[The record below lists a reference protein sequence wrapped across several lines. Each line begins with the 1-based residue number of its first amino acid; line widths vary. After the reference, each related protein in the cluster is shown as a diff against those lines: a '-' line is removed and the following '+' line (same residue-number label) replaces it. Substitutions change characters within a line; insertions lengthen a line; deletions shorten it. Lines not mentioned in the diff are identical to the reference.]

1 MRWWWQGQG
10 GDRRTGKSRPDAHT
24 FLPRGGWQPWRR
36 TPATRCVW
44 GRPPQENA
52 TRTEAGRQA
61 VGMTQ
66 ELSLPSPPFTSRQG
80 EIYCPADLLTKKCR
94 SPPSSTRIKSLVT
107 AVADLQQAQE
117 FRTEIRTRP
126 SVLWENRQ
134 NRPSDRKVFPS
145 ESFFKC
151 GFLHLPTL
159 RKALKALTDISALR
173 DQQQLLLRYV
183 LGCRYPLHQNHI
195 YADLLYWFGAV
206 PPSTE

>member
-1 MRWWWQGQG
+1 MGLE
-10 GDRRTGKSRPDAHT
+10 DRRTGKSRPDAHT

-36 TPATRCVW
+36 TPATSCVW

-66 ELSLPSPPFTSRQG
+66 ELSLPSSRQG

-94 SPPSSTRIKSLVT
+94 SPPSSTGLSHYSLQLLT
-107 AVADLQQAQE
+107 FNTPRSSEQRSGQGTLCSGKTDKTGLQTGKYFHE
-117 FRTEIRTRP
+117 KF
-126 SVLWENRQ
+126 
-134 NRPSDRKVFPS
+134 
-145 ESFFKC
+145 FFKC
-151 GFLHLPTL
+151 GFLYLPTL
-159 RKALKALTDISALR
+159 RKALKALTDTSAPR

-183 LGCRYPLHQNHI
+183 LGCMYPLHQNHV
-195 YADLLYWFGAV
+195 YADLTSLFGAV

>member
-1 MRWWWQGQG
+1 MGLE
-10 GDRRTGKSRPDAHT
+10 DRRTGKSRPDAHT

-94 SPPSSTRIKSLVT
+94 SPPSSTRIKSL
-107 AVADLQQAQE
+107 
-117 FRTEIRTRP
+117 
-126 SVLWENRQ
+126 
-134 NRPSDRKVFPS
+134 
-145 ESFFKC
+145 
-151 GFLHLPTL
+151 
-159 RKALKALTDISALR
+159 
-173 DQQQLLLRYV
+173 QLLTFNKPRSSEQRS
-183 LGCRYPLHQNHI
+183 GQGPLCSGKTDKTGLQTEKYFHQKFFSN
-195 YADLLYWFGAV
+195 ADSYIFPYL
-206 PPSTE
+206 EKH